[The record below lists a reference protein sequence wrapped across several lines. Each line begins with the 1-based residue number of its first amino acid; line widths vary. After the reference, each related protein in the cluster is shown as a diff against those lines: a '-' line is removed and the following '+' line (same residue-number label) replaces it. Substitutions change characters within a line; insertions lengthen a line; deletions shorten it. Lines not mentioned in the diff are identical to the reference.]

1 MYLCSENMIV
11 MRKEYIKPEV
21 EFLSFST
28 SCIIATSPDVEIGGE
43 QTEEGEGSDFTE
55 DAGAARGDWNNIWEG
70 L

>member
-1 MYLCSENMIV
+1 MIV

-21 EFLSFST
+21 EFITFST
-28 SCIIATSPDVEIGGE
+28 SSIIAASPDVEIGD
-43 QTEEGEGSDFTE
+43 QTSEGEGSGFTE

>member
-28 SCIIATSPDVEIGGE
+28 SYIIADSPYMETGE
-43 QTEEGEGSDFTE
+43 QTGEGKDSGFTE
-55 DAGAARGDWNNIWEG
+55 DAGSARGDWNNIWEG
-70 L
+70 M

>member
-1 MYLCSENMIV
+1 MIV

-28 SCIIATSPDVEIGGE
+28 SSIIATSPDMEIGEGPT
-43 QTEEGEGSDFTE
+43 TEGQGGDFTE
-55 DAGAARGDWNNIWEG
+55 DAGSARGDWNNIWEG

>member
-28 SCIIATSPDVEIGGE
+28 SYIIAASPVLEIGS
-43 QTEEGEGSDFTE
+43 QTGEGEGSGFTE
-55 DAGAARGDWNNIWEG
+55 DAGSARGDWNNIWEG
-70 L
+70 M